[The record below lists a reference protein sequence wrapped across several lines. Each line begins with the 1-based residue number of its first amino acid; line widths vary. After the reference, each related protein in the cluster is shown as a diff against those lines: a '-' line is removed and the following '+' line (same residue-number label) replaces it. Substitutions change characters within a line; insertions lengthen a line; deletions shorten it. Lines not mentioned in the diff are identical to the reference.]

1 VCCAGHEHEAYDEVV
16 GTARILKMGADAV
29 TMGVI
34 DFTWETADQEA
45 PAVTVLKV
53 AASDLPADPRVE
65 AVVESHNQL
74 LEVHIVR
81 WGWGAGAGGGLG

>member
-1 VCCAGHEHEAYDEVV
+1 M

-34 DFTWETADQEA
+34 DFTWETADQES
-45 PAVTVLKV
+45 PTVTVLKV

-74 LEVHIVR
+74 LEVQY
-81 WGWGAGAGGGLG
+81 GGGPGLGWADQWHAHRT